1 MTKNVPRKKADI
13 LFEDVS
19 SDPKHLSKVWE
30 HFKLNKSSKEARCD
44 HCKAIIKISAGS
56 TSGMR
61 HHLSRIHLI
70 KIDKSYKPLVPKEI
84 KLETKFQVNT
94 KSTKRSLECPICC
107 LVFSQQFSLSTHL
120 ETHLQMYMKTQD
132 QNQFEITKHKEGGT
146 SLETLKNGEILQKNL
161 ITPLVCK
168 ICKISFKT
176 KDNLRKHR
184 LVHDH
189 VKPFSCKTCHKSFKR
204 KANLKSHQLIHED
217 NKPLSCEFCAKKFRH
232 LATLNYHVRIHTGE
246 TPYSCFYCGKK
257 FRRLRVKKN
266 HEKSHREK

>member
-1 MTKNVPRKKADI
+1 MTKTVNLPRKKADI

-44 HCKAIIKISAGS
+44 HCKTIIKIISSS

-61 HHLSRIHLI
+61 RHLSKRHLI
-70 KIDKSYKPLVPKEI
+70 KVDKSYKPLVPKEI
-84 KLETKFQVNT
+84 KLQSKFQVNT
-94 KSTKRSLECPICC
+94 KSTKRSIECPICC
-107 LVFSQQFSLSTHL
+107 LVFPKQFSLSLHL
-120 ETHLQMYMKTQD
+120 ETHLQMYLKTQD
-132 QNQFEITKHKEGGT
+132 QNQIEITKQKEGG
-146 SLETLKNGEILQKNL
+146 ILQKNL

-189 VKPFSCKTCHKSFKR
+189 IKPFPCKTCDKSFKR
-204 KANLKSHQLIHED
+204 KSNLKSHLLIHED
-217 NKPLSCEFCAKKFRH
+217 IKPLSCEFCAKKFRH

-246 TPYSCFYCGKK
+246 TPYSCSHCSKK

-266 HEKSHREK
+266 HEKSHGVN